1 MNLLRKAWDILM
13 KLVEY
18 VIVFGLVAICLILL
32 YQVISRYLFN
42 KPLIW
47 SEELSLFLLTWVCF
61 IGVSYG
67 IKHRMHIRMSS
78 LVKVFP
84 LQAQKFLAILV
95 DLLCIGGFL
104 AVMPDSWAYFLKQC
118 FIRSPGMQL
127 PYGFVVVCLPVG
139 FALAIISL
147 LMDIGRVWQGDLP
160 TD

>member
-127 PYGFVVVCLPVG
+127 PYLCFHSGV
-139 FALAIISL
+139 
-147 LMDIGRVWQGDLP
+147 
-160 TD
+160 

>member
-95 DLLCIGGFL
+95 DLLCIGGCL